1 MQTDN
6 TSLTPAQHRAIPAL
20 MANNTIVAA
29 AAQAGVNERTI
40 RRWLSGDVDF
50 NREYNRVRREYFR
63 QLLARRDRNNPKF
76 PSAGASRRAPAFAY
90 QGAKSKNLAL
100 RLQRLEGQGEDRE
113 CPPPTE
119 ESKPKE
125 ISA

>member
-1 MQTDN
+1 MQTDD

-50 NREYNRVRREYFR
+50 NREYNRVRRENFQ
-63 QLLARRDRNNPKF
+63 QLLARRDCGNPKF
-76 PSAGASRRAPAFAY
+76 PSAIAQASAFRRAPAFAY
-90 QGAKSKNLAL
+90 QGTKSKDLAL
-100 RLQRLEGQGEDRE
+100 RLQRLEGQPQRPQDST
-113 CPPPTE
+113 PNPIAQT
-119 ESKPKE
+119 
-125 ISA
+125 